1 MTHIH
6 VAAVAGGR
14 SGALV
19 RGLFT
24 RGPGEALAGA
34 ALMRLGGFGTRVI
47 LADDF
52 RNPACVVTVRVSRY
66 GSHSSRAQTGS
77 RELT

>member
-6 VAAVAGGR
+6 VAAVAGGWL
-14 SGALV
+14 GDLV
-19 RGLFT
+19 RGLFA
-24 RGPGEALAGA
+24 RGPAEALAGA

-52 RNPACVVTVRVSRY
+52 RNPACVVTVRVSRH
-66 GSHSSRAQTGS
+66 GSSQAQKCS